1 MRIGKISAV
10 LAAITVSAFASAAS
24 AQEQFSLRASPTIL
38 GGNVTFNGSSVNLQ
52 QTTSIN
58 CAVGA
63 VLNVIGGAGSATAN
77 LTSPSISPG
86 ASPFC
91 GILVFPVTPWSAASQ
106 AGQNITGLTGA
117 PTSALVTVYVGANTI
132 VGDPCNPQAVT
143 ATLTT
148 PASATAPSTLTFNNV
163 VLQAAS
169 GRPDR
174 VCRIN
179 GVLTATSPEK
189 RVFIH

>member
-1 MRIGKISAV
+1 MRIGKVTAIAAAFAV
-10 LAAITVSAFASAAS
+10 AAFASAAS
-24 AQEQFSLRASPTIL
+24 AQEQFSIRSSPTIL

-63 VLNVIGGAGSATAN
+63 ILNVSTAVGGSSSAP
-77 LTSPSISPG
+77 LTSPSIAPG
-86 ASPFC
+86 SAFC
-91 GILVFPVTPWSAASQ
+91 GLLVFPVTPWSAQTQ
-106 AGQNITGLTGA
+106 AGQNLTGLAGD
-117 PTSALVTVYVGANTI
+117 PTSALVTVVVGANTI

-148 PASATAPSTLTFNNV
+148 PAGTGASTLTFNNV

-179 GVLTATSPEK
+179 GVLTATSTEK